1 MNFYCVTFLKD
12 GVKVCFTTQAGDS
25 MEEAETD
32 ATYKLIA
39 KFPNVEFN
47 EVKTILISERQ

>member
-1 MNFYCVTFLKD
+1 MNFYCVVFLKD
-12 GVKVCFTTQAGDS
+12 GEKVCFTTQPGDS
-25 MEEAETD
+25 LEEAETN

-47 EVKTILISERQ
+47 EVKTILISE

>member
-12 GVKVCFTTQAGDS
+12 GVKVCFTTQTGDS
-25 MEEAETD
+25 LEEAETN